1 MRQFTGGADTIS
13 VEASTVADALNLLV
27 KSAPGIEVRLFK
39 AGAASPTLNRFINVY
54 VNDEDIRFLENLDTP
69 VKPGDAISIV
79 PAIAGG

>member
-1 MRQFTGGADTIS
+1 MRQFTNGADTVS

-39 AGAASPTLNRFINVY
+39 SGAAAPTLNRFINVY
-54 VNDEDIRFLENLDTP
+54 VNDEDIRFMQNLDTP
-69 VKPGDAISIV
+69 VKDGDAISIV